1 LDAEVDAILDEL
13 LGAPTVPEPEGIA
26 DDSAV
31 SDGVVSQP
39 DGGSEPQPDGEMM
52 M

>member
-1 LDAEVDAILDEL
+1 PAAPGPED
-13 LGAPTVPEPEGIA
+13 GAG
-26 DDSAV
+26 DSAV

-39 DGGSEPQPDGEMM
+39 DGEMM

>member
-1 LDAEVDAILDEL
+1 
-13 LGAPTVPEPEGIA
+13 IA

-31 SDGVVSQP
+31 SDGVVPQP

>member
-1 LDAEVDAILDEL
+1 
-13 LGAPTVPEPEGIA
+13 
-26 DDSAV
+26 SAV